1 MLTLQDMA
9 EGEDQT
15 ENIMDIM
22 EEENTNTVLETKH
35 VKFRRVSMPTH
46 Q

>member
-1 MLTLQDMA
+1 MFTVQDMV
-9 EGEDQT
+9 EGVVQT

-22 EEENTNTVLETKH
+22 EENTNILLETKH
-35 VKFRRVSMPTH
+35 ERFSRQLIPVC

>member
-1 MLTLQDMA
+1 MA
-9 EGEDQT
+9 EGDDQT

-35 VKFRRVSMPTH
+35 ETTSWRVSVPAH